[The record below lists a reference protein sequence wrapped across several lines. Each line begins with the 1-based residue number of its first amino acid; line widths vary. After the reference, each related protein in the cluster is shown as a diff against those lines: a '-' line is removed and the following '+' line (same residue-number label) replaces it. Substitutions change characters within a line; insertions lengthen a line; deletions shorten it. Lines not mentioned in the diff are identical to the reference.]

1 MLIFILTIIDYKQTQ
16 VTMADFHQ
24 EQLEMSCWVCG
35 NRLRTSRGKGRA
47 FDCSTNAAQLL
58 ETFSLDVRSD
68 NRQTQP
74 TQFCFSCH
82 GVIRR
87 KASAVK
93 KGLPYTTAHNTFLPP
108 VAQPFYKQTLPAAPT
123 GEFKGSISS

>member
-1 MLIFILTIIDYKQTQ
+1 
-16 VTMADFHQ
+16 MADFHQ
-24 EQLEMSCWVCG
+24 EQLEMSCRVCG

-68 NRQTQP
+68 DRQTQP
-74 TQFCFSCH
+74 TQFCFSCY

-93 KGLPYTTAHNTFLPP
+93 KGLPYTTAHNTFTW
-108 VAQPFYKQTLPAAPT
+108 TLHK
-123 GEFKGSISS
+123 ERDCSVSKSIILMFNMDLT